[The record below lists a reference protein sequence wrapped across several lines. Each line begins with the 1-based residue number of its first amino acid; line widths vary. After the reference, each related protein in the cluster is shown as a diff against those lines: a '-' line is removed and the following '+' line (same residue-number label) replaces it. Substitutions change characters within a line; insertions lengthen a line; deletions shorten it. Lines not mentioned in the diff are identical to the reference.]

1 MDIASNSIKEIRGDL
16 LPVFLAVQ
24 VLSDFANYR
33 NAVVAKRRKSRQRAY
48 GSTIFY
54 HSFMANMP
62 SFSASDNYYY
72 GSGYP
77 VQVPDEQIDLSALPE
92 LVGFADEWS
101 VPYDRSVVKS
111 ESIPR
116 HIPSVPKPEP
126 DFGGLPDLETNLPQH
141 LWFASGYNPQM
152 AGSYSNNPPML
163 QLSSQ
168 PPTPAAECQV
178 TSSGMSPVS
187 PFSPHSDVSFEER
200 CQDGSP
206 VPFPPG
212 SEPAYEVDVDAGLG
226 DLKLGGMTEE
236 QLVSLS
242 ARDLNRICRD
252 VPEDVIKQLKKRRR
266 TLKNRG
272 YAYNSRVRRVS
283 QKNVLEKERD
293 DLRQQIQQ
301 LTERYKLLERE
312 RDSWKRRAQSIEK
325 AEV

>member
-1 MDIASNSIKEIRGDL
+1 
-16 LPVFLAVQ
+16 
-24 VLSDFANYR
+24 
-33 NAVVAKRRKSRQRAY
+33 
-48 GSTIFY
+48 
-54 HSFMANMP
+54 MP

-72 GSGYP
+72 GNGYP
-77 VQVPDEQIDLSALPE
+77 VQVPDEHHIDLSALPE
-92 LVGFADEWS
+92 LVGFQDEWT
-101 VPYDRSVVKS
+101 VPYDRAVKP
-111 ESIPR
+111 ESIP
-116 HIPSVPKPEP
+116 HIPPVPKPDP
-126 DFGGLPDLETNLPQH
+126 DFGGLPDLETQH
-141 LWFASGYNPQM
+141 LWFSSSGYPQM
-152 AGSYSNNPPML
+152 AASFPNNPPML

-178 TSSGMSPVS
+178 TSSSMSPVS

-200 CQDGSP
+200 GQDGSP
-206 VPFPPG
+206 MPFPPT
-212 SEPAYEVDVDAGLG
+212 SEPGYEVDVDASLG

-242 ARDLNRICRD
+242 ARDLNRLCRD
-252 VPEDVIKQLKKRRR
+252 VPEDIIKQLKKRRR

-293 DLRQQIQQ
+293 ELRQQIQQ